1 MGGHP
6 KGLTTLFFTE
16 FWERFSYYGMRA
28 ILTLFMVA
36 KVTDGGLGLDVATA
50 AAIYGFY
57 TAAVFFMGIPGGWIA
72 DRPLGQR
79 NAVLY
84 GGILIAT
91 GHYSLAIDS
100 RPSFYAG
107 LVLIVLGTGL
117 LKPNISAIVG
127 QLYSADD
134 SRRDAGFSIFYMGIN
149 MGAFLA
155 PLVCGT
161 LAERAGWHWGFGAA
175 GVGMT
180 LGLIQYVLGGSRLG
194 NAGILREKPK
204 DAGLLWGKL
213 AVAVLSLVAV
223 FYFLWDYRDY
233 VLLAGSIGVFWSLLR
248 QGRDPVERKR
258 IWAIIAFFA
267 FAMLFW
273 AGFEQAGSSLTLFG
287 NDLTQ
292 ESGFL
297 RQVSASFYQSVNP
310 LGILVLAPLFAWL
323 WVRWGKRQPSS
334 PAKFALGLVF
344 LSLGFLVITGAAFV
358 SAQDGNSRVSPMW
371 LICGYVLHTI
381 GELCLSP
388 VGLSTV
394 TKLAPQRLV
403 GSMMGVWFLASAL
416 GNFIGGRIPGLF
428 VKISLPPLF
437 CAPCLTT
444 GAFALTLLFLI
455 KTIRHLIGGGHLAYP
470 FLARTREL
478 PTR

>member
-6 KGLTTLFFTE
+6 KGLTTLFLTE

-36 KVTDGGLGLDVATA
+36 KVADGGLGLDVATA

-72 DRPLGQR
+72 DRLLGQR
-79 NAVLY
+79 DAVLY
-84 GGILIAT
+84 GGILIAL

-127 QLYSADD
+127 QLYSAEDN
-134 SRRDAGFSIFYMGIN
+134 RRDAGFSIFYMGIN
-149 MGAFLA
+149 
-155 PLVCGT
+155 
-161 LAERAGWHWGFGAA
+161 
-175 GVGMT
+175 
-180 LGLIQYVLGGSRLG
+180 QYVLGGSRLG

-204 DAGLLWGKL
+204 DVRRLWGKL
-213 AVAVLSLVAV
+213 ALGVLALVAV

-233 VLLAGSIGVFWSLLR
+233 VLLAGSIGFFWWLLR
-248 QGRDPVERKR
+248 QGMDPVEGKR
-258 IWAIIAFFA
+258 IWAIIAFFV
-267 FAMLFW
+267 FATLFW
-273 AGFEQAGSSLTLFG
+273 AGFEQAGSSLTLFAKNFTENSVFG
-287 NDLTQ
+287 WQ
-292 ESGFL
+292 FP
-297 RQVSASFYQSVNP
+297 ASYYQSVNP
-310 LGILVLAPLFAWL
+310 LGILALAPLFAWL

-334 PAKFALGLVF
+334 PAKFMLGLVF
-344 LSLGFLVITGAAFV
+344 LSLGFLVITGAALV

-371 LICGYVLHTI
+371 LIGGYVLHTI

-403 GSMMGVWFLASAL
+403 GSMMGVWFLASSL
-416 GNFIGGRIPGLF
+416 GNFIGGRIAGLF
-428 VKISLPPLF
+428 ETFPLPQLF
-437 CAPCLTT
+437 GAVCLTT
-444 GAFALTLLFLI
+444 GASAIILLFLI
-455 KTIRHLIGGGHLAYP
+455 KPIRNLMGGVH
-470 FLARTREL
+470 
-478 PTR
+478 